1 MFSLILLLEIFDEI
15 RSISFTIESL
25 FKIVIETLLFRHCH
39 WNWKKIFSYSD
50 WPRFRMEVVIELL
63 ENKKKFLVFERKVAW
78 NIILVKNFWSI
89 LFARGKS
96 INARSNKL
104 FQYLAWFSIKT
115 YIYSFLSSFLSFLL
129 FFNTNTEFKWNFLLL
144 FSQNDKKNI
153 YIMNDIFR
161 RNCEFHQDKKKVQ
174 SACLRDF
181 CFFKL

>member
-1 MFSLILLLEIFDEI
+1 
-15 RSISFTIESL
+15 
-25 FKIVIETLLFRHCH
+25 
-39 WNWKKIFSYSD
+39 
-50 WPRFRMEVVIELL
+50 MEVAIELL

-129 FFNTNTEFKWNFLLL
+129 FLIQIRNLNGIFYYYFRRMI
-144 FSQNDKKNI
+144 KKIYI

-161 RNCEFHQDKKKVQ
+161 RNCEFHQDKKKFKVHVCETFVFSSCKQVNTALETPVYRQ
-174 SACLRDF
+174 STKTNWPNDE
-181 CFFKL
+181 

>member
-1 MFSLILLLEIFDEI
+1 
-15 RSISFTIESL
+15 
-25 FKIVIETLLFRHCH
+25 
-39 WNWKKIFSYSD
+39 
-50 WPRFRMEVVIELL
+50 MEVAIELL

-161 RNCEFHQDKKKVQ
+161 RNSIRIKKKFKVHVCETFVFSSCKQVNTALETPVYRQ
-174 SACLRDF
+174 STKTNWPNDE
-181 CFFKL
+181 